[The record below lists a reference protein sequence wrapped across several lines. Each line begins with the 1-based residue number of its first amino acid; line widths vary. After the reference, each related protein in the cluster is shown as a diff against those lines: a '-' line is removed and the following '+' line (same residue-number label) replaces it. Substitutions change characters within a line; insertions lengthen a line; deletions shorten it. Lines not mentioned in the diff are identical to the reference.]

1 MTLIQ
6 TARARVLVGL
16 AFAAAGDILESTPEL
31 IAAHVKAGDVDPDAD
46 AVEFALSENARIVRH
61 GLPEEQATADLPSE
75 GTGEPAPAQ
84 QQIDLVEQATVK
96 PAKRSRAAAPA
107 ATAEA
112 EAPAAG
118 DAQAAAEP
126 AAEPAAESAA
136 STEPAAAEAPA
147 AADAQPAASA

>member
-16 AFAAAGDILESTPEL
+16 AFAAAGDVLESTPEL

-61 GLPEEQATADLPSE
+61 GLPEEPATGDLPSE

-107 ATAEA
+107 ATTEA

-118 DAQAAAEP
+118 DAQA

>member
-16 AFAAAGDILESTPEL
+16 AFAAAGDILESDAEL
-31 IAAHVKAGDVDPDAD
+31 IAAHAKAGDVDPDPA

-61 GLPEEQATADLPSE
+61 GLPEEPATGDLPSE

-84 QQIDLVEQATVK
+84 QQIDLVEQATAK
-96 PAKRSRAAAPA
+96 PAKRSRAAATA
-107 ATAEA
+107 TTAEA
-112 EAPAAG
+112 DAPAAV

-126 AAEPAAESAA
+126 AAEQAAA
-136 STEPAAAEAPA
+136 SAEPAAAEAPA
-147 AADAQPAASA
+147 AADAQPAASS

>member
-6 TARARVLVGL
+6 TARARVLFGR

-31 IAAHVKAGDVDPDAD
+31 IAAHVKAGDVDPDPA

-61 GLPEEQATADLPSE
+61 GLPEEPATGNLPSE

-84 QQIDLVEQATVK
+84 QQIDLVEQATAK
-96 PAKRSRAAAPA
+96 PVKRSRA
-107 ATAEA
+107 T
-112 EAPAAG
+112 APAAG